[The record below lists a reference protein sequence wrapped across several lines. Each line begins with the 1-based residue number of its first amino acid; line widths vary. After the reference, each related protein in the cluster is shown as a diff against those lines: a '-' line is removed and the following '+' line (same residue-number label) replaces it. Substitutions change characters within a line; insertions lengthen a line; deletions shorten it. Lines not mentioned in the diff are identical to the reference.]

1 MVKGILF
8 DKDGTLIDFFELW
21 LGAAKWAIPRMMEE
35 NSLSEDL
42 ENYILET
49 IGVKKGYVDP
59 AGALAY
65 KPYSDIAE
73 DICIA
78 LNRKGIQI
86 EKQQIREQ
94 LERLF
99 SEYAQ
104 SDKAVYKETAN
115 LQRLM
120 KELKAR
126 QIKIGLAT
134 VDTITSAESCLRK
147 LNIIEYFDYIGAD
160 DGEKKPKP
168 EKDMFQE
175 FEKQYHLHSDEIMIV
190 GDTFNDIVF
199 AERCGGIP
207 VAVLS
212 GVSSKQDFK
221 EYPDY
226 ILRSVG
232 EIPTLLNTIEKA
244 EALQNKKVEQ

>member
-1 MVKGILF
+1 MGNSEN
-8 DKDGTLIDFFELW
+8 DG
-21 LGAAKWAIPRMMEE
+21 G

-134 VDTITSAESCLRK
+134 ADTITSAESCLRK

>member
-1 MVKGILF
+1 M
-8 DKDGTLIDFFELW
+8 
-21 LGAAKWAIPRMMEE
+21 
-35 NSLSEDL
+35 
-42 ENYILET
+42 
-49 IGVKKGYVDP
+49 DP

-78 LNRKGIQI
+78 LNRKGVQI

-134 VDTITSAESCLRK
+134 ADTITSAESCLRK

>member
-1 MVKGILF
+1 
-8 DKDGTLIDFFELW
+8 
-21 LGAAKWAIPRMMEE
+21 MMEE

-78 LNRKGIQI
+78 LNRKGVQI

-134 VDTITSAESCLRK
+134 ADTITSAESCLRK

>member
-134 VDTITSAESCLRK
+134 ADTITSAESCLRK
-147 LNIIEYFDYIGAD
+147 LNIIEYFDL
-160 DGEKKPKP
+160 K
-168 EKDMFQE
+168 M
-175 FEKQYHLHSDEIMIV
+175 
-190 GDTFNDIVF
+190 GDQ
-199 AERCGGIP
+199 
-207 VAVLS
+207 L
-212 GVSSKQDFK
+212 
-221 EYPDY
+221 
-226 ILRSVG
+226 
-232 EIPTLLNTIEKA
+232 
-244 EALQNKKVEQ
+244 